1 SKRHCDWAG
10 RPLDMMTYAMEVP
23 MTVRPT
29 AVSPTQMPIDLL
41 PCVHPNA
48 AGLHIG
54 ADEIYAC
61 VPSDRDVRPVRV
73 FATFT
78 ADLHLLADWLL
89 ACGIDTVAME
99 STGIYWLAI
108 YEILEARG
116 IRVFLVNARQIKI
129 PAGRKS

>member
-1 SKRHCDWAG
+1 MEDCMPPHAAPATAG
-10 RPLDMMTYAMEVP
+10 
-23 MTVRPT
+23 
-29 AVSPTQMPIDLL
+29 QIDAL

-48 AGLHIG
+48 AGLDIG

-61 VPSDRDVRPVRV
+61 VPSDRDSRPVRA

-78 ADLHLLADWLL
+78 ADLHALADWLE

-108 YEILEARG
+108 YEILEVRG
-116 IRVFLVNARQIKI
+116 IRVFLVNARQIK
-129 PAGRKS
+129 